1 MKVNFKMEKGI
12 TLIAL
17 VVTIVVLLILT
28 GISIQ
33 AITNTGL
40 FGKAR
45 QAEQKTQEKQEEEN
59 ATIADYGSKIDEVVT
74 SARNNKATITN
85 LINTED
91 GVYNKQEE
99 GYVFST
105 PLFSVTNYITSNN
118 DIILKD
124 SIENYDYI
132 MFEFDTYYTG
142 GNDYTNSTTQTI
154 STQAIRKTYTKNF
167 DWSYGKMY
175 QIVNDWID
183 IQNRITIGFKSSNNI
198 YVWHSCSNNAQLT
211 KLRITDIKG
220 IKY

>member
-1 MKVNFKMEKGI
+1 MFRKDKK
-12 TLIAL
+12 
-17 VVTIVVLLILT
+17 
-28 GISIQ
+28 
-33 AITNTGL
+33 
-40 FGKAR
+40 
-45 QAEQKTQEKQEEEN
+45 AEQKTQE
-59 ATIADYGSKIDEVVT
+59 
-74 SARNNKATITN
+74 
-85 LINTED
+85 
-91 GVYNKQEE
+91 KQEE

-132 MFEFDTYYTG
+132 MFEFDTYYIG

-167 DWSYGKMY
+167 DWSCGKMY

-183 IQNRITIGFKSSNNI
+183 IQNRITIGFKSLNNI
-198 YVWHSCSNNAQLT
+198 YVWHSCSNNAELT
-211 KLRITDIKG
+211 KLRITDING